1 MKQFKTICGIGAAIL
16 LATAANVNAEEGDMT
31 QTLSQERSP
40 TQLNLQLPMA
50 DFAQSQNRE
59 EHTVKNQY
67 QNQYQNQNQYQY
79 KYMNKHQNKESNSGA
94 SSSMKRMNTTDR
106 LMQGSSVSGTMNRTN
121 TASRS
126 MGSGRR

>member
-1 MKQFKTICGIGAAIL
+1 MKQLKTIHAIGAAIL
-16 LATAANVNAEEGDMT
+16 LATVANVHAEEGDMT

-67 QNQYQNQNQYQY
+67 QNQNQYQY
-79 KYMNKHQNKESNSGA
+79 KYMNKHHNKESNSGA

-106 LMQGSSVSGTMNRTN
+106 LMQGSSATGSMNRTN